1 MISFRGGRYIIGRRE
16 KSGRESVGRREKKKC
31 WEQGDYNDK
40 VILWLFFNLRHDKA
54 AWGDR
59 ENGVHCNSLRSPGTP
74 LVGLNQETLTHLR
87 LPGLKLGDDSRNTQL
102 LHLVVK
108 EVLCPSELRSN

>member
-1 MISFRGGRYIIGRRE
+1 MLG
-16 KSGRESVGRREKKKC
+16 VGRLHGFSLTCVMTRPDGGTEKMTYTTTTLGLLGLPWSDLTKK
-31 WEQGDYNDK
+31 
-40 VILWLFFNLRHDKA
+40 
-54 AWGDR
+54 AWD
-59 ENGVHCNSLRSPGTP
+59 
-74 LVGLNQETLTHLR
+74 QTLTHLR

>member
-1 MISFRGGRYIIGRRE
+1 M
-16 KSGRESVGRREKKKC
+16 KC

-40 VILWLFFNLRHDKA
+40 VILRVRLFFNLRHDMDGGG
-54 AWGDR
+54 GDR
-59 ENGVHCNSLRSPGTP
+59 ENGGHYNPPRSPGTP
-74 LVGLNQETLTHLR
+74 LVGLTKKAWDQTLTHLR

>member
-1 MISFRGGRYIIGRRE
+1 MRRSFYGFSLTCVMTRPDGGTE
-16 KSGRESVGRREKKKC
+16 KMAYTTIPLGLLGLPWLDLTKK
-31 WEQGDYNDK
+31 
-40 VILWLFFNLRHDKA
+40 
-54 AWGDR
+54 AWD
-59 ENGVHCNSLRSPGTP
+59 
-74 LVGLNQETLTHLR
+74 QTLTHLR

>member
-1 MISFRGGRYIIGRRE
+1 MGGTEKMRYTTILGLPW
-16 KSGRESVGRREKKKC
+16 SDLTKK
-31 WEQGDYNDK
+31 
-40 VILWLFFNLRHDKA
+40 
-54 AWGDR
+54 AWD
-59 ENGVHCNSLRSPGTP
+59 
-74 LVGLNQETLTHLR
+74 QTLTHLR